1 MTPRAQK
8 LRQLRTETARAWD
21 CGHGYLCRARV
32 TVLLQALE
40 STARHLETHP
50 PRWQEIAA
58 CGLALLTG
66 VAIGGLYFCLNYP

>member
-1 MTPRAQK
+1 MSPQARK

-32 TVLLQALE
+32 QTILTALE

-66 VAIGGLYFCLNYP
+66 TGIGALYFVLNYP